1 MNFLNE
7 NGKEATSSILWEA
20 TAHSMT
26 HKLHISQYLIITSR
40 PVRHFRL
47 NKNSV
52 TIILKLYTIFSI
64 RRDYFHLQNI
74 DIMVVLDN

>member
-1 MNFLNE
+1 MKEECFLRL
-7 NGKEATSSILWEA
+7 KSVDIFQ
-20 TAHSMT
+20 SMT
-26 HKLHISQYLIITSR
+26 HKLQISR

-52 TIILKLYTIFSI
+52 TIILKLYTIFSS